1 MSWMVES
8 SGLMVTSLQIVMS
21 DQSKEVAQ
29 LKQMVLILGYAG
41 ATEKQLN
48 MHRCARIA
56 PCTMLHALCA
66 FMHTMCTM
74 CRSST
79 PLSSLHAPLRPLIL
93 HVLGVSPVVA
103 EERV

>member
-41 ATEKQLN
+41 ATEK
-48 MHRCARIA
+48 
-56 PCTMLHALCA
+56 
-66 FMHTMCTM
+66 
-74 CRSST
+74 
-79 PLSSLHAPLRPLIL
+79 
-93 HVLGVSPVVA
+93 
-103 EERV
+103 